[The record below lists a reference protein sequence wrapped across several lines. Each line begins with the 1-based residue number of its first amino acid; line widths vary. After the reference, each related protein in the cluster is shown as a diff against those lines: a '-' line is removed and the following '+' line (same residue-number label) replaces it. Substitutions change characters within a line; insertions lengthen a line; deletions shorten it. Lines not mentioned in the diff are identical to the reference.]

1 LNLMLSR
8 RLFLLLALGWM
19 VFLFYLSHQ
28 PGIDAPMLFAHQDK
42 VFHAG
47 VYGVLGMLLLA
58 ALPRDSAGYSWRQVR
73 ISTVIASLYGISDE
87 LHQSF
92 VPGRS
97 TEVWDWMADTVGALA
112 AASLLAWLTKK
123 RQRVQQR
130 AEP

>member
-1 LNLMLSR
+1 M
-8 RLFLLLALGWM
+8 G
-19 VFLFYLSHQ
+19 FLFYLSHQ
-28 PGIDAPMLFAHQDK
+28 PSIEAPMLFAYQDK

-58 ALPRDSAGYSWRQVR
+58 ALPRAATGYSWRQVR

-97 TEVWDWMADTVGALA
+97 TEVLDWLADTIGALA
-112 AASLLAWLTKK
+112 AASLLAWFTQQ
-123 RQRVQQR
+123 RQRSQQR
-130 AEP
+130 AQS